1 MTMQIILTALF
12 LGLTTFSWLRM
23 GKVRVFA
30 RLLTI
35 LCLVG
40 IYFIWSPTT
49 LTLVANALGIGR
61 GADLLLYIFLIFVLF
76 ELLISRIRDKE
87 REEMIT
93 KLARRVAIQ
102 NAKTHNEPH

>member
-1 MTMQIILTALF
+1 MILQIILTIFF
-12 LGLTTFSWLRM
+12 LSLTTFSWLRM

-30 RLLTI
+30 RLLAI

-49 LTLVANALGIGR
+49 LTLVANTFGIGR

-76 ELLISRIRDKE
+76 ELLMSRIRDKE
-87 REEMIT
+87 KEEMIT
-93 KLARRVAIQ
+93 KLARRIAIQ
-102 NAKTHNEPH
+102 NSEKI